1 MDGRRVRA
9 VASITTEPCRCYDG
23 VCMILWRDL
32 HVAGGTNMQG
42 VRHAASMTACSARP
56 YATILYVVT
65 QLIQQ
70 QCM

>member
-42 VRHAASMTACSARP
+42 VRHAASMTACSAHHIICCDTIDT
-56 YATILYVVT
+56 ATMHVS
-65 QLIQQ
+65 
-70 QCM
+70 